1 MTTLQNTVTE
11 SLKHTNLLNAE
22 HQAFISMENGRGS
35 YDIPFS
41 VEFLGDGFVVGSDIV
56 RASVSFE
63 VTLLN
68 CTYSDNKWHWGE
80 YKADA
85 SSDIEAEMINGRAYI
100 VETDLYEAAVDF
112 DKYPNGT
119 LSSEEGKSI
128 AAELAKK
135 LFSECPDQD
144 KAVLFNRMLIE
155 NNNITT

>member
-1 MTTLQNTVTE
+1 MITLQDKVTE
-11 SLKHTNLLNAE
+11 SLKHANLLNAD
-22 HQAFISMENGRGS
+22 HQAFMSMENGRGS

-41 VEFLGDGFVVGSDIV
+41 LDFLGDGFVVGSDIV

-68 CTYSDNKWHWGE
+68 CTYSDNQWHWGE

-85 SSDIEAEMINGRAYI
+85 SSDIEVEMIDGRAYT
-100 VETDLYEAAVDF
+100 VETDLYEMAVDF
-112 DKYPNGT
+112 NKYPNGS
-119 LSSEEGKSI
+119 LSTEEGNSI

-144 KAVLFNRMLIE
+144 KVVLFNRMLIE
-155 NNNITT
+155 NNNCVE

>member
-35 YDIPFS
+35 HDIPFS

-85 SSDIEAEMINGRAYI
+85 SSDIEAEMIGERAYI
-100 VETDLYEAAVDF
+100 VETGLYEFAVEF
-112 DKYPNGT
+112 DKYPVAALTNK
-119 LSSEEGKSI
+119 EDDSI
-128 AAELAKK
+128 VEALAKK
-135 LFSECPDQD
+135 LFDECPDQD
-144 KAVLFNRMLIE
+144 KVVLFNTMLQE
-155 NNNITT
+155 TDATPA